1 MVLLTNRVYE
11 PKRKVEMQLVRREVW
26 EKLTGAAD

>member
-11 PKRKVEMQLVRREVW
+11 PKRDVDMQMVRRAVW
-26 EKLTGAAD
+26 RKVNGL